1 MSEQTKKRKLDCKT
15 IEVKYQAIK
24 EVENGK
30 EMKSVIAEKYGG
42 VKPNTLSTWI
52 KNKESIKQSY
62 EGRKEKEKKNWE

>member
-30 EMKSVIAEKYGG
+30 EMKSVIAEKYG
-42 VKPNTLSTWI
+42 VKPNTFIIWI
-52 KNKESIKQSY
+52 EKLEDINQS
-62 EGRKEKEKKNWE
+62 RII